1 MKVVIRKWGNSLGLR
16 IPKLL
21 ADQME
26 ITENS
31 VVEIDIVKGYI
42 EIKLIK
48 REPTLEELVESVNEG
63 NIHTKILHDAK
74 GKESW

>member
-1 MKVVIRKWGNSLGLR
+1 MKVDIRKWGNSLGLR

-31 VVEIDIVKGYI
+31 VVEIYIVKGYI

-48 REPTLEELVESVNEG
+48 REPTLEELVESVNE
-63 NIHTKILHDAK
+63 
-74 GKESW
+74 